1 MVNRSAYDEMIDK
14 MGEVYSHHK
23 GLNFEASLNQIKA
36 LRDKFDIKL
45 MLVGHFSAGK
55 SSLLNML
62 VGRPDFLK
70 EAQEPQT
77 AIATELVYDETEKA
91 YAYDTAGN
99 KTEIEFGQ
107 ECSVQDYD
115 HLEYRICSGNLNK
128 IGDFTIV
135 DTPGFDAGIEAHA
148 KALAN
153 YIGIGSAYLVVVDQE
168 KGGIDETTLEFI
180 QEISNYTKQIAIL
193 INKCD
198 KITTDVAENIAES
211 ARFTLATHGFNY
223 KVYTVSKRDAD
234 IASKLIEIISEFNA
248 QAAFDKEMV
257 KRLIS
262 ELINAEKLLSVVQKK
277 IYLDTFDLDT
287 DIVAY
292 TRLEEQL
299 ANTFETKKE
308 EAKEELDNTVQEV
321 TDRVRS
327 ILIARAE
334 SVVEALLSGNQVA
347 AEAIILETVRPIMLS
362 TMKDISIRQ
371 IDSVTDSLDFT
382 GLINKGEGVDLS
394 SVAVNIANNIKDMI
408 VEGTFETKDIEKHNK
423 DKKNQTL
430 YHVITGIAAI
440 ATDIIAPWLEVI
452 IILLP
457 DLVNLLQGMF
467 GETDVELAK
476 RRFINNVV
484 PQIMNK
490 MYPQIKQNVETTTK
504 MVLDEYE
511 NLLTEKL
518 EGIKASIKDAQ
529 QKKEEKVQE
538 YEQYKVNIVNDITL
552 IKNMINELGGMVDGH

>member
-467 GETDVELAK
+467 GETDAELAK

-490 MYPQIKQNVETTTK
+490 MYPQIKQNVDTTTK

-552 IKNMINELGGMVDGH
+552 IKNMINELG

>member
-14 MGEVYSHHK
+14 IGEVYSHHK

-107 ECSVQDYD
+107 ECSVQDYN

-347 AEAIILETVRPIMLS
+347 AEAIMLETVRPIMLS

-467 GETDVELAK
+467 GETDAELAK

-504 MVLDEYE
+504 IVLDEYE

-552 IKNMINELGGMVDGH
+552 IKNMINELG

>member
-1 MVNRSAYDEMIDK
+1 MVNRSAYDEIIDK
-14 MGEVYSHHK
+14 MGEVYSRHK
-23 GLNFEASLNQIKA
+23 GINFETSLNQIKA
-36 LRDKFDIKL
+36 LKDKFDIKL
-45 MLVGHFSAGK
+45 MFVGHFSSGK
-55 SSLLNML
+55 SSLINML
-62 VGRPDFLK
+62 VDRPDFLK

-99 KTEIEFGQ
+99 KTEINFGQ
-107 ECSVQDYD
+107 ECSVKDYN
-115 HLEYRICSGNLNK
+115 HLEYRICSENLKK
-128 IGDFTIV
+128 ISDFTIV
-135 DTPGFDAGIEAHA
+135 DTPGFDAGIETHA

-180 QEISNYTKQIAIL
+180 QEISNYSRQIAIL

-198 KITTDVAENIAES
+198 KITTDAAENIAES
-211 ARFTLATHGFNY
+211 ARFILATSGFNY
-223 KVYTVSKRDAD
+223 KVYTVSKRDEN
-234 IASKLIEIISEFNA
+234 IANKLIEIISEFNA
-248 QAAFDKEMV
+248 QEAFNKAME
-257 KRLIS
+257 KQLIS
-262 ELINAEKLLSVVQKK
+262 ELISAEKILSVVQQK
-277 IYLDTFDLDT
+277 IYLDTFDLDV
-287 DIVAY
+287 DIAIY

-308 EAKEELDNTVQEV
+308 ETKEELDNTVKEV

-327 ILIARAE
+327 NLIARAE
-334 SVVEALLSGNQVA
+334 SIVEALLSGNQAA

-371 IDSVTDSLDFT
+371 IDSVTDSLDFM
-382 GLINKGEGVDLS
+382 GVVNERERVDLT

-408 VEGTFETKDIEKHNK
+408 AEGTFETKSIKKDSK

-440 ATDIIAPWLEVI
+440 TTDIIAPWLEVI

-457 DLVNLLQGMF
+457 DVVNLLQGIF
-467 GETDVELAK
+467 GETDAELVK

-490 MYPQIKQNVETTTK
+490 MYPQIKQNVEITTK

-511 NLLTEKL
+511 MLLTEKL
-518 EGIKASIKDAQ
+518 EDIKANIKDAQ
-529 QKKEEKVQE
+529 QQKEEKVQE
-538 YEQYKVNIVNDITL
+538 YEKYKVNNANDIAL
-552 IKNMINELGGMVDGH
+552 IKHMINELG

>member
-23 GLNFEASLNQIKA
+23 GLNFETSLNQIKA

-334 SVVEALLSGNQVA
+334 SVVEAFLSGNQVA

-430 YHVITGIAAI
+430 YHVFTGIAAI
-440 ATDIIAPWLEVI
+440 TTDIIAPWLEVI

-467 GETDVELAK
+467 GETDAELAK

-552 IKNMINELGGMVDGH
+552 IKNMINELG

>member
-14 MGEVYSHHK
+14 IGEVYSHHK

-107 ECSVQDYD
+107 ECSVQDYN

-347 AEAIILETVRPIMLS
+347 AEAIMLETVRPIMLS

-467 GETDVELAK
+467 GETDAELAK

-552 IKNMINELGGMVDGH
+552 IKNMINELG

>member
-1 MVNRSAYDEMIDK
+1 MVNRSAYDEMIEK
-14 MGEVYSHHK
+14 MGKVYSHHK
-23 GLNFEASLNQIKA
+23 GFSFESSLTQIKT
-36 LRDKFDIKL
+36 LRDNFDIKL

-62 VGRPDFLK
+62 VERPDFLK

-77 AIATELVYDETEKA
+77 AIATELVYDEEEKA

-99 KTEIEFGQ
+99 KNEIIFGQ

-115 HLEYRICSGNLNK
+115 HLEYRICSENLKK

-180 QEISNYTKQIAIL
+180 QEISNYSKQIAIL

-198 KITTDVAENIAES
+198 KITSEVAESIADS
-211 ARFTLATHGFNY
+211 ARFTLATHGLNY
-223 KVYTVSKRDAD
+223 KVYTVSKRDENIAD
-234 IASKLIEIISEFNA
+234 KLIEIISEFNA
-248 QAAFDKEMV
+248 QAAFDKEMIKKLV
-257 KRLIS
+257 A
-262 ELINAEKLLSVVQKK
+262 ELVNAEKILSVVQKK
-277 IYLDTFDLDT
+277 IYLDTFDLDA
-287 DIVAY
+287 DIATY

-308 EAKEELDNTVQEV
+308 EAKEDLDNTVKEV
-321 TDRVRS
+321 TERVRG
-327 ILIARAE
+327 ILISKAE

-371 IDSVTDSLDFT
+371 IDNVTDSLDFS
-382 GLINKGEGVDLS
+382 GLVNEGEGVDLS
-394 SVAVNIANNIKDMI
+394 SIAVNIANNIKDMI
-408 VEGTFETKDIEKHNK
+408 VEGTFETKGIENNTKN
-423 DKKNQTL
+423 KKNQTI

-457 DLVNLLQGMF
+457 DVVNLLRGMF
-467 GETDVELAK
+467 GETDAELAK
-476 RRFINNVV
+476 RRYINNVV

-490 MYPQIKQNVETTTK
+490 MYPQIKHNVEETTK

-511 NLLTEKL
+511 KLLTEKL
-518 EGIKASIKDAQ
+518 EGIKTNIKDAH
-529 QKKEEKVQE
+529 QKKEEKIQE
-538 YEQYKVNIVNDITL
+538 YEQYKEYISNDIVV
-552 IKNMINELGGMVDGH
+552 IKNMINELG